1 MEYRD
6 YHLHTEFSFDSSEK
20 IENIC
25 EKAVMSGIKEI
36 ALTDHLELPLTDKTP
51 FPDLEK
57 RCGVIRKCQEL
68 YPQLSILSGL
78 EIGQPWRGG
87 VPDKVYASLDFVIA
101 SVHSP
106 DGYQDVKYADLSS
119 ENEVKHFLDTYLSQM
134 IFMAKT
140 SDYDVLAHVTF
151 LFRYIS
157 EEAIQKYPPESF
169 RDAYAE
175 LFTAII
181 DRGKGIEV
189 NCSGLRMPTIGKTLP
204 SLELLKLYRNLGG
217 EIVTVGS
224 DGHSCRS
231 AFSGIAEGY
240 AVLRQ
245 AGFQYAASFSGRKA
259 AFYSIKEV
267 S

>member
-57 RCGVIRKCQEL
+57 RCEVIRKCQEL

-87 VPDKVYASLDFVIA
+87 VPDNVYTSLDFVIV

-119 ENEVKHFLDTYLSQM
+119 EDEVKHLLDTYLSQM
-134 IFMAKT
+134 ISMAKM

-175 LFTAII
+175 LFTAVI

>member
-1 MEYRD
+1 MDYRD
-6 YHLHTEFSFDSSEK
+6 YHLHSEFSFDSSEK

-25 EKAVMSGIKEI
+25 EKAAASGIKEI
-36 ALTDHLELPLTDKTP
+36 ALTDHAELPLTDKTP

-57 RCGVIRKCQEL
+57 RCEVIKKCHDF
-68 YPQLSILSGL
+68 YPQLRILSGL

-87 VPDKVYASLDFVIA
+87 VPDDVYATLDFVIA

-106 DGYQDVKYADLSS
+106 DGYQGIDYSGLSD
-119 ENEVKHFLDTYLSQM
+119 EECKVFLHAYLSQM
-134 IFMAKT
+134 ISMAKT
-140 SDYDVLAHVTF
+140 ADYDVIAHVTF

-157 EEAIQKYPPESF
+157 VEAINKYPPESF

-175 LFTAII
+175 LFTAVI

-204 SLELLKLYRNLGG
+204 SLELLKLYRDLGG
-217 EIVTVGS
+217 QIVTVGS

-245 AGFQYAASFSGRKA
+245 AGFQYATSFSGRKA
-259 AFYSIKEV
+259 AFYSIKE
-267 S
+267 SS